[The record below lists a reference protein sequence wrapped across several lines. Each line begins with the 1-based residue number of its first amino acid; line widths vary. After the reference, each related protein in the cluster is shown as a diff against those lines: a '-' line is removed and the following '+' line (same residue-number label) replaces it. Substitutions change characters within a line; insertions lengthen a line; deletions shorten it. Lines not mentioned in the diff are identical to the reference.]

1 MKNFSF
7 IWIYTGLL
15 VLKVLFFILYMQ
27 RDRMVIWLIYI
38 STYLQF
44 FKEILKELTQSPFSK
59 EYKVKYGFIEEINFT
74 ST

>member
-27 RDRMVIWLIYI
+27 RDRMVIWLIYT
-38 STYLQF
+38 STSLQF